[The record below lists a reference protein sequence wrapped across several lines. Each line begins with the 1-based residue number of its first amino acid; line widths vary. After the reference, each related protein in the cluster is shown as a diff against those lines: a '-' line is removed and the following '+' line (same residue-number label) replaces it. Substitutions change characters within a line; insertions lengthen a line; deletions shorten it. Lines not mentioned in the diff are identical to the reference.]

1 MALRTVT
8 APLPRY
14 DDGMRWSSGL
24 HALLLATALAVNA
37 GAGARPQTVCT
48 ITVNSPEEKQ
58 SFARHLP
65 ADRARFVELVERGR
79 PDWLATACQAS
90 IACDVLVISGHYDG
104 DNEFFSDRLDVNE
117 HLPVSELERASCSDT
132 CPALFSRLKE
142 VYLFGCNT
150 LNPQP
155 QSSASADIVRSLVR
169 EGHSPAAAAR
179 QLQTLNAELGES
191 SRERMRQV
199 FKDVP
204 VIYGFSSLA
213 PLGPIAGATLDRFFR
228 AGGAADVGRG
238 RRSSRLLEAFAPYG
252 LSVAAGLTDQD
263 PQADVRRDV
272 CRLVDERRPAADKLG
287 FVHELLQRPMVQTR
301 LHLDRIQRF
310 TATLDEPDRQ
320 PPALADARERID
332 RDGAARARYLDFARQ
347 AALPEARVRMLQLAQ
362 DLGWLSSEQ
371 RWTELALMLSELQSF
386 GTVGVPEVNLA
397 CSLNR
402 QLELE
407 GAFNRRVA
415 PGSPADS
422 VAHAAL
428 RACLGSAEGRAR
440 TLQGLLGHDA
450 ADVAIAQAYLRHQPI
465 TDAAE
470 LRRVAEG
477 ITRMPPSEAQVRAL
491 ETLGRHYVS
500 DPGILQLLTELYV
513 QTPSAPVQAA
523 IAGLLLRADRRA
535 MAGPALLHTL
545 QAQRRPTT
553 DGENMI
559 DALIERLQTP

>member
-1 MALRTVT
+1 
-8 APLPRY
+8 
-14 DDGMRWSSGL
+14 MRWSSR
-24 HALLLATALAVNA
+24 HRALLLATALAVNA

-48 ITVNSPEEKQ
+48 ITVNSADEKQ
-58 SFARHLP
+58 SFGRHLP
-65 ADRARFVELVERGR
+65 ANRATFVELVERGR

-104 DNEFFSDRLDVNE
+104 DNEFFSDHLDVDE
-117 HLPVSELERASCSDT
+117 HLTVSELERASCSDT

-169 EGHSPAAAAR
+169 EGHSPTAAAR
-179 QLQTLNAELGES
+179 QLQALNAQLGES

-213 PLGPIAGATLDRFFR
+213 PLGPIAGATLDRYFSS
-228 AGGAADVGRG
+228 GGAADVGRG

-252 LSVAAGLTDQD
+252 LSVAAGLTDTD
-263 PQADVRRDV
+263 PQAEVRRDV
-272 CRLVDERRPAADKLG
+272 CRLVDERRPAADKLS

-310 TATLDEPDRQ
+310 TTTLDEPVRQ
-320 PPALADARERID
+320 PAALAGVRERIA
-332 RDGAARARYLDFARQ
+332 RDGDARARYLDFARQ

-371 RWTELALMLSELQSF
+371 RWNELVLMLSDLSAQ

-397 CSLNR
+397 CGLNR
-402 QLELE
+402 QHELE
-407 GAFNRRVA
+407 GAFNRRVP
-415 PGSPADS
+415 PGSPADNL
-422 VAHAAL
+422 AHAAL

-440 TLQGLLGHDA
+440 TLQGLLSPDA

-470 LRRVAEG
+470 LRRMAEG

-500 DPGILQLLTELYV
+500 DPGILQLLTDLYA

-545 QAQRRPTT
+545 QTQRRPTT